1 MKKHLFAALLS
12 GALVLPALASAP
24 TSGLKVGETVT
35 PFHPTHVS
43 GPLKGT
49 DSCPPCTYGQL
60 PQVQVWVNGDDQ
72 TNVAAVA
79 TALEDAVK
87 ANKSK
92 KLQAFVIVLTDA
104 ANKASVAKTIADWS
118 AKAGASNVHMAYLL
132 KTDAAVSAYKVNTS
146 ADVKNTIMVY
156 KNREVT
162 NTFVNLRGDKSGLGQ
177 LNGAIAKI
185 TA

>member
-1 MKKHLFAALLS
+1 MKKHLLTAMLA
-12 GALVLPALASAP
+12 GVLVLPAFALAP

-60 PQVQVWVNGDDQ
+60 PQVQVWVNGDDHA
-72 TNVAAVA
+72 NVAAVA
-79 TALEDAVK
+79 TALEGAVK

-104 ANKASVAKTIADWS
+104 ANKAKTAKMISDWS
-118 AKAGASNVHMAYLL
+118 ASAGATNIHMAYLL
-132 KTDAAVSAYKVNTS
+132 KTDEAVGAYKVNTS

-156 KNREVT
+156 KNREIT
-162 NTFVNLRGDKSGLGQ
+162 NTFVNLHADKTGLGQ
-177 LNGAIAKI
+177 LNAAIAKI